1 MRILKSLASAFLM
14 YSRIPMPQVEWKEE
28 NRRYALCFFPLVGA
42 VSGAIFL
49 LWKYICG
56 LLDIGAL
63 VFGAVSVL
71 IPLIVTGG
79 IHMDG
84 FCDVTDAKASCA
96 DREKRLKIMS
106 DPHIG
111 SFAAM
116 WLCAYLILQT
126 AMLAEIKNFGTAVIV
141 ACGYV
146 LSRSLSG
153 LAAVTFRSAKKEGT
167 LQSFA
172 KPAHK
177 KVTVSVLILI
187 TVLTAAGM
195 LMTDIISGGLALLC
209 VVMIFI
215 YYRISSYKNFG
226 GITGDTAGWFLQ
238 ICEMAVLIA
247 AVMGEKLTEVF
258 I

>member
-1 MRILKSLASAFLM
+1 M
-14 YSRIPMPQVEWKEE
+14 EWKEE

-49 LWKYICG
+49 LWKYICSW
-56 LLDIGAL
+56 LNIGAL
-63 VFGAVSVL
+63 ADGAVSAL
-71 IPLIVTGG
+71 IPLLVTGG

-96 DREKRLKIMS
+96 DRESKLKIMS

-116 WLCAYLILQT
+116 WLCVYLILQT

-141 ACGYV
+141 ACGFV
-146 LSRSLSG
+146 LSRAFSG
-153 LAAVTFRSAKKEGT
+153 LAAVTFKSAKKEGA
-167 LQSFA
+167 LQNFA

-187 TVLTAAGM
+187 TVLTASAM
-195 LMTDIISGGLALLC
+195 LMTDIISGGLALFC
-209 VVMIFI
+209 AIMMFV
-215 YYRISSYKNFG
+215 YYRISAYKNFG

-238 ICEMAVLIA
+238 ICEMAVMIA
-247 AVMGEKLTEVF
+247 AVMGEKLTEAF
-258 I
+258 L